1 MLGKEIPVTFTSQG
15 MQIIGVLHRPPADT
29 KPPAVVF
36 YHGCTGSKIEAH
48 WLFVK
53 LARHLAALGIM
64 TLRFDFRGSGESE
77 GEFEEMTLSGEIA
90 DGLCAFEY
98 VVTECGADPRRT
110 GVLGLSMGG
119 AVAAILAGRLG
130 NRVKSCVLLNPVAC
144 PMEDCSFIARSRAL
158 NVSRFPVEFNC
169 FLFGKAFFEELA
181 SIRPLEEISRAACPV
196 LIVNGSGDTT
206 LSPLRSREYW
216 DVLKMHP
223 TFCEQK
229 HGIPSELFVLEGA
242 DHSFA
247 SCKWER
253 KVMDKVGDWFE
264 KTLLPLTPL

>member
-15 MQIIGVLHRPPADT
+15 MQIIGVLHCPPADT

-48 WLFVK
+48 WLYVK

-77 GEFEEMTLSGEIA
+77 GEFEDMTLSGEIA

-98 VVTECGADPRRT
+98 LIAECGADPRRT

-119 AVAAILAGRLG
+119 TVAAILAGRLG
-130 NRVKSCVLLNPVAC
+130 KRVKSCVLLNPVAR
-144 PMEDCSFIARSRAL
+144 PLEDCSFIARSLAL
-158 NVSRFPVEFNC
+158 DVSRFPVEFNC
-169 FLFGKAFFEELA
+169 FLFGKAFFEELS

-206 LSPLRSREYW
+206 LSPLRSREYL
-216 DVLKMHP
+216 DVL
-223 TFCEQK
+223 EK

-247 SCKWER
+247 SCQWER
-253 KVMDKVGDWFE
+253 TVIDKVGDWFG
-264 KTLLPLTPL
+264 KTLLPLMPL